1 MSAELMHQSLDEAMT
16 LELDGLNA
24 VLEQHVTLTAPA
36 LDSENTADA
45 QPALPREVAVGAEAP
60 ELPAASWNMLRFRL
74 A

>member
-1 MSAELMHQSLDEAMT
+1 M
-16 LELDGLNA
+16 
-24 VLEQHVTLTAPA
+24 LEQHVTLTAPS